1 MRKRLSL
8 DVSKD
13 EMLGMRDTGMSNQE
27 IADALGVNAQTV
39 RNYIGTIP
47 EEWYERWGRPKCGI
61 RGKKKTAAPA
71 PAPEPEEE
79 TVGLV
84 VQNKKIDLDGLF
96 AQYCVDCKRGE
107 ILITIDG
114 VMMMIKRANLDDFI
128 NELKALRRNLDK
140 LTVQN
145 EMW

>member
-1 MRKRLSL
+1 MARSILKEISVNELQ
-8 DVSKD
+8 
-13 EMLGMRDTGMSNQE
+13 GMRDTGMSNQE
-27 IADALGVNAQTV
+27 IADALGINAQTV

-61 RGKKKTAAPA
+61 RGKAKAKPA

-79 TVGLV
+79 NAGLV

-107 ILITIDG
+107 IMITIDG
-114 VMMMIKRANLDDFI
+114 TMMLIKRENLDDFI

>member
-1 MRKRLSL
+1 MARSILKEISVNELQ
-8 DVSKD
+8 
-13 EMLGMRDTGMSNQE
+13 GMRDTGMSNQE
-27 IADALGVNAQTV
+27 IADALGINAATV
-39 RNYIGTIP
+39 RNYIGTMP

-61 RGKKKTAAPA
+61 RGKAKAKPA

-96 AQYCVDCKRGE
+96 ARYCVDCKKGE
-107 ILITIDG
+107 ILIEISETMVLI
-114 VMMMIKRANLDDFI
+114 RWENLDDFI

>member
-1 MRKRLSL
+1 MNKAYERLLNDVTIEELKTMR
-8 DVSKD
+8 
-13 EMLGMRDTGMSNQE
+13 ENGMSNQQ
-27 IADALGVNAQTV
+27 IADALGVHYT
-39 RNYIGTIP
+39 TILAHLGP
-47 EEWYERWGRPKCGI
+47 QPKDMK
-61 RGKKKTAAPA
+61 RSYTRKAKPAPA

-96 AQYCVDCKRGE
+96 ARYCVDCKKGE
-107 ILITIDG
+107 ILIEISETMVLI
-114 VMMMIKRANLDDFI
+114 RRENLDDFI